1 MARQYSKTRERRYEY
16 LTTRGFTPLEARE
29 LSVLEKQTPALK
41 LLIAEREQ
49 RRTRFEKIA
58 SRKIALRVW
67 RRRDIPA
74 KWTNN
79 LSRMYTKR
87 GWRVREGPVGNQP
100 DMPRGSPNPWAMY
113 RSAEKVAPPK
123 RGVSPWQLR
132 KVFGK
137 TRLERG
143 LIFIQQAE
151 KRGGVSLDQVRQWIS
166 EKDTAIKRAR
176 GGRRKQLIVERD
188 RLGRLLQ

>member
-1 MARQYSKTRERRYEY
+1 MARRHSKAQERRYEY

-41 LLIAEREQ
+41 LVIAEREQ
-49 RRTRFEKIA
+49 RRARFEKIA

-74 KWTNN
+74 KWANN
-79 LSRMYTKR
+79 LSRLYTQR

-100 DMPRGSPNPWAMY
+100 IMAKFSPNPWAMY

-123 RGVSPWQLR
+123 MGVSPWQLR

-137 TRLERG
+137 TKLERG

-151 KRGGVSLDQVRQWIS
+151 RRGGASLDQVRRWIG
-166 EKDTAIKRAR
+166 EKNAAIKRAR
-176 GGRRKQLIVERD
+176 GQHRSQLIVERD
-188 RLGRLLQ
+188 RLERLL

>member
-1 MARQYSKTRERRYEY
+1 VARRHSKSKERRYGY
-16 LTTRGFTPLEARE
+16 LVSHYFTPLEARE
-29 LSVLEKQTPALK
+29 LSTLEKQTPALK
-41 LLIAEREQ
+41 LVIAEREL
-49 RRTRFEKIA
+49 RRARFENVA

-67 RRRDIPA
+67 RRSDIPA
-74 KWTNN
+74 KWANN
-79 LSRMYTKR
+79 LSRLYTQR

-100 DMPRGSPNPWAMY
+100 IMAKFSPNPWAMY

-132 KVFGK
+132 RIFGK

-151 KRGGVSLDQVRQWIS
+151 RRGGASVGQVRQWIS
-166 EKDTAIKRAR
+166 EKEQAIKRAR

-188 RLGRLLQ
+188 RLGKLLA